1 MELFTDNKIEELER
15 KIEMLINNYRT
26 YKEEKE
32 QLSMKLDKLE
42 KENQELK
49 RKVEEAANERKLVL
63 DKVVGILE
71 KLETLD
77 F

>member
-1 MELFTDNKIEELER
+1 MELFTDNKIEELE
-15 KIEMLINNYRT
+15 KKVEMLIKNYRA

-32 QLSMKLDKLE
+32 QLSIKLDKLE

-49 RKVEEAANERKLVL
+49 RRIEETANERKIVL

-71 KLETLD
+71 KLESLD

>member
-1 MELFTDNKIEELER
+1 MELFTDNKIEELE
-15 KIEMLINNYRT
+15 KKVEMLIKNYKAF
-26 YKEEKE
+26 KEEKE
-32 QLSMKLDKLE
+32 QLSMKLESLE

-49 RKVEEAANERKLVL
+49 KRINETEDARKLVL

>member
-1 MELFTDNKIEELER
+1 MELFTDNKIEELE
-15 KIEMLINNYRT
+15 KKVEMLIKNYRA

-32 QLSMKLDKLE
+32 QLSIKLEKLE

-49 RKVEEAANERKLVL
+49 RSIEETANERKIVL